1 LKPAPFEYLAPASLE
16 EAVSILEQHG
26 DEAKVLAGG
35 QSLVPLMALRLVR
48 PTAVVDLAGVDGLN
62 YLREGDTVAIG
73 AMVTHRDV
81 ELNDYLFDRC
91 PMIREAMSVI
101 GHVAIRNRGTVG
113 GSCAHSDPA
122 AEWPALALALD
133 AEIDAQGRDGIRTIP
148 ASDFFVSFFTTALEP
163 EEIVTEV
170 RLKLPPVGTGT
181 AFMELAR
188 RQGDFGIVGVAAV
201 ASRDADKITDARL
214 SLMGVS
220 DVPIRP
226 SEAEAVLRGSDGG
239 DDALETAAEAVAG
252 AIDPTGDVH
261 GSQEFRRNAAKV
273 MTKRALQRAYERA
286 GGAR

>member
-1 LKPAPFEYLAPASLE
+1 MKPAPFEYLAPASLD
-16 EAVSILEQHG
+16 EAVSVLEQHG

-35 QSLVPLMALRLVR
+35 QSLVPLMALRLAR

-62 YLREGDTVAIG
+62 HLLEGDTVAIG
-73 AMVTHRDV
+73 AMATHRDV

-133 AEIDAQGRDGIRTIP
+133 AEIDARGSRGTRTIP
-148 ASDFFVSFFTTALEP
+148 ASDFFISFFTTTLEP
-163 EEIVTEV
+163 DEIITEV

-201 ASRDADKITDARL
+201 ASRDADRITDARL

-239 DDALETAAEAVAG
+239 DDALEAAAEAVAG
-252 AIDPTGDVH
+252 AINPTGDVH
-261 GSQEFRRNAAKV
+261 GSQEFRRNAAGV
-273 MTKRALQRAYERA
+273 MTQRALRRAYERA
-286 GGAR
+286 GGA